1 MQLHYQFV
9 KINEQLNHHMKTPCD
24 NGAILWLTQCPVV
37 ENLLCKQGISET
49 FTTAKSFASG
59 LTRDQGSGA

>member
-37 ENLLCKQGISET
+37 ENLLCKQGISEP
-49 FTTAKSFASG
+49 FTTAK
-59 LTRDQGSGA
+59 